1 MSKTLGEIIAEGR
14 KKKGLSQEKFSEQ
27 MKCTR
32 QMVSRWELDDAKP
45 RTENIKRIS
54 KVLEIPVDELI
65 GEKNKKKPKSNISNN
80 SNPINVKKINLKKMS
95 IIIGI
100 IIALLV
106 IVYGGYSIYK
116 YTLLNNIYSKV
127 AQYMNVENY
136 YFRKDSY
143 SNNELRTT
151 TEIWY
156 KNGLYKIIDTSYFE
170 SIETYSTKY
179 FDVINAYRYT
189 INEEEKTYKLA
200 YLTNKTK
207 YENGAYMYNLL
218 PSSIIDKGK
227 EEFSNL
233 SKKINLVYS
242 KIEGDQLC
250 LRINDE
256 VIYFDKENY
265 FPSIDNVKKDGNNE
279 ILNTNIQY
287 NIKLNTVQDEDVKI
301 PDYYKKVE

>member
-65 GEKNKKKPKSNISNN
+65 GEKNKKQSNISND
-80 SNPINVKKINLKKMS
+80 SNPIKVRKINFRKVS

-100 IIALLV
+100 IIALLAV
-106 IVYGGYSIYK
+106 LYGGYSIYK

-143 SNNELRTT
+143 YNDKMKAT
-151 TEIWY
+151 TEVWY
-156 KNGLYKIIDTSYFE
+156 KNGLYKV
-170 SIETYSTKY
+170 IEIAY
-179 FDVINAYRYT
+179 FDNMENYSIRFFDINNKYRYT
-189 INEEEKTYKLA
+189 INENEKTYEQSYLA
-200 YLTNKTK
+200 NTTP
-207 YENGAYMYNLL
+207 YENGAYIYSLF
-218 PSSIIDKGK
+218 PTAIIGNAK
-227 EEFSNL
+227 EGFSKL
-233 SKKINLVYS
+233 AREINLIFS
-242 KIEGDQLC
+242 KIEDNQL
-250 LRINDE
+250 LLTINDE
-256 VIYFDKENY
+256 KIYFNKENY
-265 FPSIDNVKKDGNNE
+265 FPVIDNIKSNNKDIPDADMQYYIELNIVK
-279 ILNTNIQY
+279 
-287 NIKLNTVQDEDVKI
+287 DEDVVM
-301 PDYYKKVE
+301 PDYYKREE